1 MAEQSLSTSSSA
13 APEASRLWQWPLLIV
28 AIALFGYASFLFV
41 DPGKR
46 ADVPRFL
53 SIASSYIDHDR
64 PEAAVAV
71 LNQLQQLGELTESE
85 RARLHL
91 LTAEAID
98 RWQVMQKVDIEAN
111 HQQIVRHSQL
121 AVDAGADLGAAG
133 HERLAR
139 TLRSLGQ
146 VDLAVSHYRTAMRLD
161 AASRLSLQR
170 RLISFLLEAGR
181 SDDADKEL
189 IAFSAQPGLDD
200 AERAWASAARG
211 RMLSDAGR
219 FAEAQV
225 LLSEAERLGRNGPDA
240 LRGEVAYRLAH
251 AAWKLGNFTD
261 AEQYARDARELL
273 TISHPLEADATLLL
287 ARMMLG
293 RNEAESAREAFE
305 TIILSHPSTQ
315 AAVISRLNRGLLRL
329 AALDETPA
337 MQDFEDVVNAMSRVS
352 MRSLRDEIVA
362 GLASAEQTLVNR
374 GRWKSAIEVLGHE
387 QTMLGNPP
395 PPFFGRLAAAFENHA
410 ATLEASAQDLEGE
423 AKEKLLDESRRYLA
437 RSGRAWVTFSERLTA
452 IDDVGSAE
460 MLWKGINAF
469 QRAGETQAV
478 IDSLQEFVAQRPDDP
493 DAPRAVLQLGRTFQ
507 SIGQMDRAIDAFLLN
522 QFRYPRALDATR
534 SLVPLAQAY
543 IAKGPDTF
551 AKAEETLMG
560 VVEDNRAITPDSN
573 EFREAVFELAKLYYR
588 TQRFDLAVVRLE
600 EFRSRYPDDPRQA
613 QLRFLMGDSY
623 RRSAD
628 AIAAKLAVQPAE
640 GQPALRP
647 SERLELSNA
656 RRDRLRRAELLF
668 EQVVESR
675 RESTD
680 PSAALFIKLS
690 HFYLGDVRFD
700 QGNFEAAVRAYDTAA
715 FRYQDDPSSL
725 AAYVQIVNAY
735 VALGR
740 PEDARAANERARWM
754 LRKIGPESFDASS
767 YVIPRQSWEQ
777 WLTYADQSGLW

>member
-1 MAEQSLSTSSSA
+1 MAEQSLSTSASTSA
-13 APEASRLWQWPLLIV
+13 EASRLWQWPLLIV
-28 AIALFGYASFLFV
+28 AIGLFAYASYLFV

-53 SIASSYIDHDR
+53 EISQSYIDHDR

-71 LNQLQQLGELTESE
+71 LNQLQRVGDLSDVE
-85 RARLHL
+85 RGRVHL
-91 LTAEAID
+91 LTAQAID
-98 RWQVMQKVDIEAN
+98 RWQSLQRIDIEAN
-111 HQQIVRHSQL
+111 HRQIVRHSQL
-121 AVDAGADLGAAG
+121 AADAGVDLRADG

-139 TLRSLGQ
+139 TFRSLDQ
-146 VDLAVSHYRTAMRLD
+146 IDLAATHYRTAMRLD
-161 AASRLSLQR
+161 ADSRLSLQR
-170 RLISFLLEAGR
+170 RLISMFLETGR
-181 SDDADKEL
+181 SEDAEQEL
-189 IAFSAQPGLDD
+189 VAFASQPGLDD
-200 AERAWASAARG
+200 TERAWSSATRG
-211 RMLSDAGR
+211 RMLGDAGR

-225 LLSEAERLGRNGPDA
+225 LLSEAERLGRDGPDD
-240 LRGEVAYRLAH
+240 LRGEVAFRLAY
-251 AAWKLGNFTD
+251 AAWRLGNYTD
-261 AEQYARDARELL
+261 AEQYAKDARQLL

-293 RNEAESAREAFE
+293 RNDVGPARDAFE
-305 TIILSHPSTQ
+305 TIILTHPSTQ
-315 AAVISRLNRGLLRL
+315 AAVISRLNRGLIRL
-329 AALDETPA
+329 ASLDETPA
-337 MQDFEDVVNAMSRVS
+337 MQDFEDVVNAMSRPS
-352 MRSLRDEIVA
+352 MRGLRDEIVA

-374 GRWKSAIEVLGHE
+374 GQWKLAIEVLGHE
-387 QTMLGNPP
+387 QTLLGEPP
-395 PPFFGRLAAAFENHA
+395 AAFFGRLAVAFENHA
-410 ATLEASAQDLEGE
+410 VELSTSAKSLEGE
-423 AKEKLLDESRRYLA
+423 EQARRLDESRRYLA
-437 RSGRAWVTFSERLTA
+437 RSGRAWVTYSERLTTL
-452 IDDVGSAE
+452 DDAGSAA

-469 QRAGETQAV
+469 ERAGETQAV

-551 AKAEETLMG
+551 AKAEETLMS
-560 VVEDNRAITPDSN
+560 VVENNRAITPDSS

-628 AIAAKLAVQPAE
+628 AIAAKLAEEPAD
-640 GQPALRP
+640 GQPVLRP

-656 RRDRLRRAELLF
+656 RRDRLRRAEALF

-675 RESTD
+675 RDNTD
-680 PSAALFIKLS
+680 PAALLFIKLS

-700 QGNFEAAVRAYDTAA
+700 QGDFEAAVRAYDTAA